1 MKLII
6 EQAELPEP
14 TGVTRS
20 FRFGAF
26 PELRAIP
33 DDDIVRVQIVQVELR
48 FTPSGGDVGMWGW
61 CDSPPRA
68 WGIHQALRQAVHND
82 RFTPTGVGNTL

>member
-1 MKLII
+1 MEADATMTTTTVDAVYREGVFKPLTPISLPENAPVKLII

-33 DDDIVRVQIVQVELR
+33 DDDIVRVQIV
-48 FTPSGGDVGMWGW
+48 
-61 CDSPPRA
+61 
-68 WGIHQALRQAVHND
+68 
-82 RFTPTGVGNTL
+82 